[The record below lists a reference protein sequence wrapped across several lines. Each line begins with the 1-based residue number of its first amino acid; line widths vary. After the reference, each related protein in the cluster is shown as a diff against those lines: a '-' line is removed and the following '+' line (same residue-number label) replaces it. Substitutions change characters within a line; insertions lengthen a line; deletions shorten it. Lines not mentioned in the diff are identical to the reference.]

1 MAQDH
6 LDPKSAGLGADLLS
20 TVDLVTKSHGAVRDV
35 LLALE
40 SVTLPDAAGGAL
52 DEFRNKAQVA
62 RRVLETLESELDS
75 LRGSLTSGSPAPG
88 VATGGAAS
96 HVHVHLHLELSQS
109 NGQLRLSE

>member
-20 TVDLVTKSHGAVRDV
+20 TVDLVAKSHDAVRDV

-40 SVTLPDAAGGAL
+40 SVALPDGAGGAL

-62 RRVLETLESELDS
+62 RRALETLESELDS
-75 LRGSLTSGSPAPG
+75 LKGSLTSRSPAP
-88 VATGGAAS
+88 AAANGGAGS